1 MKSPKGN
8 GAPNS
13 KHRSAIPSMYQPIF
27 NFDIPIAEYTPTFT
41 NLEERVAVAL
51 NTLYEVQ
58 NMQEPTD
65 DDRRESRSVFNGAK
79 LASDELLSRPGVVM
93 HLAAILDEYDKVVV
107 KSANQLRTYVTN
119 KLVLESENADPRIR
133 IKALEMLGKISD
145 VGLFTDKTEI
155 TMRHRPTEELEQML
169 RERLTKVIE
178 GEVNETPVK
187 MPTTPLDITDVIG
200 RQDA

>member
-1 MKSPKGN
+1 
-8 GAPNS
+8 
-13 KHRSAIPSMYQPIF
+13 MYQPIF

-107 KSANQLRTYVTN
+107 KSASHLRTYVTN